1 MRLIIALLLLV
12 IPCICMAQLESPSSQ
27 HTSHHLTHHLSTT
40 VSPTQ
45 APGREPR
52 IQHPPFEDDLNALKA
67 AWNSSHFAGKKKAHG
82 PYTSLVGLLKGEL
95 YINPVKLDEAIHN
108 LVDVLPVNSSNVTAI
123 LNAVEMLRQ
132 DFEVSL
138 STQSL
143 PYKPIPLT
151 VLPTA
156 VPEPSATLTE
166 QPTLTPEPTNN
177 VAGANSNDAG
187 SKAPP
192 HLEGTYYANIFK
204 PTSPSTTHGLNIETK
219 MWPLKGSSSSK
230 ENEGGRKSIPRTNWP
245 STTPVQN
252 VYRTPAPERGTKST
266 LRHSD
271 PIQDITENPFLATSL
286 WRNSGSGSFPTPASS
301 IGDSSS
307 PLAPR
312 GGELK
317 RFKSLFGH
325 EGGRSVSQ
333 DFDSYGKPRG
343 GLEDG
348 VALDPTGGLQGGPG
362 QRYWYSASERRNS
375 YDRNAAYSRPGNF
388 TGDMDLDISLDA
400 AGYMNLDQGP
410 TKGGEMDTDRL
421 EIYDDL
427 GTVASDFGTQY
438 SSGSILPE
446 QGRPATRFSNA
457 EMPNVSPTYQEGTSQ
472 RAQEQRTSLH
482 SQYQMNFVDTPT
494 RRRSQQLAQTVGS
507 PSFGRSDPART
518 LAYNYRAAGPKFY
531 ELRDAL
537 KPPLSIA
544 DKFRSLF
551 PFPYFNAVQSHC
563 FELAFRSDRN
573 LVVSGKLAA
582 QHYNS
587 SHLTVPSTLAPTG
600 SGKTCIMELAIL
612 HQLSQPDGDNAKV
625 VYMAPTKALCNE
637 RTKDWQQKF
646 RTLGISCMSE
656 WRFAGTDNMN
666 YKNRSRIGNEL
677 TGDTDNLRAY
687 EIQRSNIIV
696 TTPEKWDSMTR
707 RWRDYK
713 NLMGLLR
720 LIMIDECHCLN
731 EPGRG
736 ATLEVVVSRMKTVNL
751 ELQRNSKNRPH
762 FASRVRLLAL
772 SATVPNIQDIAAW
785 LKHPDHS
792 PAEVR
797 VFGEEFRPV
806 QLQKEVF
813 GYYSNNN
820 NYFSFEN
827 SLDYKLMEVI
837 GRFSHNK
844 PTLVFC
850 ATRKSVINATDRL
863 VKHCSELIHATGNYG
878 PMHPFVK
885 TRQVSERLKE
895 IKAKLSDKKLA
906 ELVVHGVAFHHGG
919 LNYSDRHLIE
929 SSFLKGAISVVCATS
944 TLAVGVNLPAHL
956 VIIKGTKQYVGN
968 QYTEY
973 SELDIMQMLGRAGRP
988 QFDDSGVAVIMTT
1001 VEDRKKYEDM
1011 VTGRQIIESSLHENL
1026 IEHLNSEVVLGAI
1039 KSVDLAIEWLQSSF
1053 LYVRMRNNPAHYK
1066 LKNCSAVEGK
1076 LSAERRLESTVI
1088 ASTSL
1093 LKSHELVAMA
1103 EDQKRLESTDYGR
1116 AMAKFYIKYKT
1127 AVTVLQ
1133 MKPRATLRNVLET
1146 LCKAEEFSNLRF
1158 HSDKGHLNALNKN
1171 PAMRFPIK
1179 GKVVNVDHKVNIL
1192 VQCALGSIPFTEPKT
1207 AQSLTLETSGIMQ
1220 TACRIARFIVEIC
1233 QVKRDFVSL
1242 RNAIDLTRCLAAKTW
1257 EHSPLMLKQI
1267 ENIGPSLARMLANA
1281 GISTFEKLEKVDPRH
1296 LEFTVNR
1303 NPPFG
1308 NKVLESA
1315 ATFPRF
1321 RLEISQFKDLSR
1333 PTEVELY
1340 INAGI
1345 TNGANVRTY
1354 GKRGQSSAT
1363 FIAGTS
1369 DDMFIDYRRFTIK
1382 KLQEGQSFRVKVQ
1395 LTSPNQ
1401 RIICS
1406 LLSEDID
1413 LNEEITPDVKPI
1425 HFRNLRQSQAGV
1437 DRLNQQNS
1445 AYAQTRPLSRP
1456 TGSDDS
1462 NARICRDGS
1471 EVVVL
1476 TESTNIAA
1484 AAASGPSS
1492 GSTGFRSEES
1502 FYDHILDEDFDFD
1515 EGNIPPLPSPLRQE
1529 TSSGAN
1535 TAGADAQKHTTN
1547 YNSGVVRRRDGSLVF
1562 EPDSPSPSRKSADE
1576 NPQARRKTQDTNLHL
1591 GNAYSCTHKCCKI
1604 GVPAKT
1610 ARKRKMQPTEG
1621 RNHRSPRSPQETQID
1636 IETNKDDGHQSR
1648 RHRPVVG
1655 LPSQKNYDSLNES
1668 EEDVPLPRSKDVFRS
1683 QAPQSS
1689 KPWHNKEQKTVRAS
1703 VIKQDFMKPKLPRG
1717 STTPGMMFLDIE
1729 ADDDEGSVSQSNE
1742 REIEGEF
1749 DGWLVA
1755 DDDLEEEGYGDCS
1768 PVENAM
1774 RSGATSGNGTALF
1787 LEEEQEDLDNLN
1799 ETPSKRRKLVK
1810 RSNVVDF
1817 SEDEGFDASQS
1828 RKASKAMISASSQQ
1842 SCNSDSIRSSPGDS
1856 KSRRLLAE
1864 YSFKPALPQSGE
1876 MRTQLDPMNKL
1887 PSRVTQTSTM
1897 PSRLS
1902 KNVREGPLSASPDL
1916 GFADEDVSSS
1926 PSAAQ
1931 RGFDRDLMG
1940 DDLRK
1945 SHKQDQFVAHR
1956 SLSKTLEDS
1965 QSSAAKVFGN
1975 SIFDVTR
1982 QDLEQL
1988 GNANSG
1994 TLLGSP
2000 ASNRS
2005 TAPEKSRNQSKRFS
2019 EARESLSSWIT
2030 SLKVE
2035 DFAEPLPN
2043 AQGSGQVQQQVE
2055 RGSVSVAPSLGVA
2068 AASMSQLP
2076 RPDTSELSE
2085 RAKKEVETVLNIFAD
2100 MF

>member
-1 MRLIIALLLLV
+1 
-12 IPCICMAQLESPSSQ
+12 
-27 HTSHHLTHHLSTT
+27 
-40 VSPTQ
+40 
-45 APGREPR
+45 
-52 IQHPPFEDDLNALKA
+52 
-67 AWNSSHFAGKKKAHG
+67 
-82 PYTSLVGLLKGEL
+82 
-95 YINPVKLDEAIHN
+95 
-108 LVDVLPVNSSNVTAI
+108 
-123 LNAVEMLRQ
+123 
-132 DFEVSL
+132 
-138 STQSL
+138 
-143 PYKPIPLT
+143 
-151 VLPTA
+151 
-156 VPEPSATLTE
+156 
-166 QPTLTPEPTNN
+166 
-177 VAGANSNDAG
+177 
-187 SKAPP
+187 
-192 HLEGTYYANIFK
+192 
-204 PTSPSTTHGLNIETK
+204 

-230 ENEGGRKSIPRTNWP
+230 ENEGDRKSIARAQWP
-245 STTPVQN
+245 SSTPMQN
-252 VYRTPAPERGTKST
+252 VYRTPAQERGTKSR
-266 LRHSD
+266 LQHSE
-271 PIQDITENPFLATSL
+271 PIQDTAENPFLATSL

-312 GGELK
+312 GSELK

-343 GLEDG
+343 GLGDG
-348 VALDPTGGLQGGPG
+348 IALDPTGGLQGGPG
-362 QRYWYSASERRNS
+362 QSYWHGATERQNS
-375 YDRNAAYSRPGNF
+375 YDRNAAYPRQGNF

-400 AGYMNLDQGP
+400 ASFMNLDQEP
-410 TKGGEMDTDRL
+410 TMGGEMGTERL
-421 EIYDDL
+421 EMYDDF
-427 GTVASDFGTQY
+427 GTIASDFDTQHP
-438 SSGSILPE
+438 SGLILP
-446 QGRPATRFSNA
+446 GKGGPATRSFNA
-457 EMPNVSPTYQEGTSQ
+457 ERPNLSPTYQKGTSQ
-472 RAQEQRTSLH
+472 HAQEQRSSLH

-494 RRRSQQLAQTVGS
+494 RRNAQQLAQAGGS

-518 LAYNYRAAGPKFY
+518 LAYNYRAAGPV
-531 ELRDAL
+531 ASGIPL
-537 KPPLSIA
+537 KPVADMP

-573 LVVSGKLAA
+573 LVVS
-582 QHYNS
+582 
-587 SHLTVPSTLAPTG
+587 APTG

-646 RTLGISCMSE
+646 RTLGISC
-656 WRFAGTDNMN
+656 
-666 YKNRSRIGNEL
+666 NEL
-677 TGDTDNLRAY
+677 TGDTDNLRTY

-713 NLMGLLR
+713 SLMGLLR

-751 ELQRNSKNRPH
+751 ELQRDSKNRPH
-762 FASRVRLLAL
+762 FASRLRLLAL

-827 SLDYKLMEVI
+827 SLDYKLIEVI
-837 GRFSHNK
+837 GRYSHNK

-863 VKHCSELIHATGNYG
+863 VKHCSELMHATGNYG

-885 TRQVSERLKE
+885 TRQISERLKE

-919 LNYSDRHLIE
+919 LNYGDRHLIE

-1076 LSAERRLESTVI
+1076 LSAERRLESICVRDLQ
-1088 ASTSL
+1088 L
-1093 LKSHELVAMA
+1093 LNSHELVVMA
-1103 EDQKRLESTDYGR
+1103 EDQKRLDSTDYGR
-1116 AMAKFYIKYKT
+1116 AMAKFYIKYQT
-1127 AVTVLQ
+1127 AVTALQ
-1133 MKPRATLRNVLET
+1133 MKPKATLRNVLET

-1171 PAMRFPIK
+1171 PSMRFPIK
-1179 GKVVNVDHKVNIL
+1179 GKVVNVEHKVNIL
-1192 VQCALGSIPFTEPKT
+1192 IQCALGSIPFTEQKT

-1220 TACRIARFIVEIC
+1220 TACRIARCKKIC
-1233 QVKRDFVSL
+1233 QVKRDLVSL

-1257 EHSPLMLKQI
+1257 ENSPLMLKQI

-1281 GISTFEKLEKVDPRH
+1281 GISTFEKLEKTDPRH

-1321 RLEISQFKDLSR
+1321 KLEISQFKDLSR

-1340 INAGI
+1340 VNAGL

-1406 LLSEDID
+1406 LLSEDIVGLD

-1437 DRLNQQNS
+1437 DRLKQQNS
-1445 AYAQTRPLSRP
+1445 AYPQTRPLSRP
-1456 TGSDDS
+1456 IGSDDNNS
-1462 NARICRDGS
+1462 RLSRDGS
-1471 EVVVL
+1471 EAVAL

-1484 AAASGPSS
+1484 AAAASGPSS
-1492 GSTGFRSEES
+1492 KSTGFRTQES
-1502 FYDHILDEDFDFD
+1502 LYDHILDDDDFDFD
-1515 EGNIPPLPSPLRQE
+1515 ESNIPPLPSPLRQE

-1535 TAGADAQKHTTN
+1535 TAGDAARKHTTN
-1547 YNSGVVRRRDGSLVF
+1547 YDSGVVRRRDGSLVF
-1562 EPDSPSPSRKSADE
+1562 EPDSPSPSRKSP
-1576 NPQARRKTQDTNLHL
+1576 NTQYRQKTQDSNLPL
-1591 GNAYSCTHKCCKI
+1591 GNVPCAHKCKNKQSCTHKCCKI

-1610 ARKRKMQPTEG
+1610 AKKRKMQSAEG
-1621 RNHRSPRSPQETQID
+1621 PNHKSPRSPQEIQID
-1636 IETNKDDGHQSR
+1636 IDTNKDYGHQLR
-1648 RHRPVVG
+1648 RHRPIVG

-1668 EEDVPLPRSKDVFRS
+1668 DEDVPLPRSKDVFKS
-1683 QAPQSS
+1683 QAPQTS
-1689 KPWHNKEQKTVRAS
+1689 KPWHNKEQKAVSAS
-1703 VIKQDFMKPKLPRG
+1703 VINQDVMKPKLPRG
-1717 STTPGMMFLDIE
+1717 STTTGMMFLDIE
-1729 ADDDEGSVSQSNE
+1729 ADDDETSVSQSNE
-1742 REIEGEF
+1742 SEIEGEF

-1755 DDDLEEEGYGDCS
+1755 DDELEEDYYVDGS

-1774 RSGATSGNGTALF
+1774 RSGATSGKGTALF
-1787 LEEEQEDLDNLN
+1787 REEDDHDLDNISQ
-1799 ETPSKRRKLVK
+1799 TPSKRRKLVK
-1810 RSNVVDF
+1810 RSNVVDS
-1817 SEDEGFDASQS
+1817 SEDEGFVVSQS
-1828 RKASKAMISASSQQ
+1828 GKASKAMVPASGQVSCKSDSLQSSQV
-1842 SCNSDSIRSSPGDS
+1842 DS

-1864 YSFKPALPQSGE
+1864 YSFKPALPRSGD
-1876 MRTQLDPMNKL
+1876 MRTQLGPLNKQH
-1887 PSRVTQTSTM
+1887 SRITQSSTI
-1897 PSRLS
+1897 PARLS
-1902 KNVREGPLSASPDL
+1902 KSVGEGPLSASPDL
-1916 GFADEDVSSS
+1916 GFGDEDVSSS
-1926 PSAAQ
+1926 PSAGQ
-1931 RGFDRDLMG
+1931 RGFDSDLMG
-1940 DDLRK
+1940 DDLRE
-1945 SHKQDQFVAHR
+1945 SHKQDQFVAHH
-1956 SLSKTLEDS
+1956 SLSKALEDGQS
-1965 QSSAAKVFGN
+1965 SSSAAKVFGN

-1982 QDLEQL
+1982 HDLEQL
-1988 GNANSG
+1988 DNANSR
-1994 TLLGSP
+1994 TVLGRP
-2000 ASNRS
+2000 ASTNRS
-2005 TAPEKSRNQSKRFS
+2005 TEHQKNRNHAKVFS

-2030 SLKVE
+2030 SLRVE
-2035 DFAEPLPN
+2035 DFAEPLPKT
-2043 AQGSGQVQQQVE
+2043 QQSGQVEQQVE
-2055 RGSVSVAPSLGVA
+2055 SGSVSQSVAPSLGVA
-2068 AASMSQLP
+2068 AVSMSQLP
-2076 RPDTSELSE
+2076 R
-2085 RAKKEVETVLNIFAD
+2085 
-2100 MF
+2100 